1 MKTSARFSAA
11 FSLTETVIAL
21 GLFAFCI
28 LPIVGLIPV
37 GMGAARSVAQE
48 AQAASLAE
56 AFFGAWQVRPAGVN
70 EFKIPGMF
78 TNPAI
83 PLTQKSNSMYFAGD
97 GTQLSNSNG
106 ASMRLNYNIVADT
119 TAATITLDF
128 VWPPGGGAA
137 AQKRYFIR
145 RIPL

>member
-1 MKTSARFSAA
+1 MKTSARFSTA

-56 AFFGAWQVRPAGVN
+56 AFFGAWQVRPAGASK
-70 EFKIPGMF
+70 FPIPGMF

-83 PLTQKSNSMYFAGD
+83 PLTKDSNSMYFAGD
-97 GTQLSNSNG
+97 GTQLSNPNG
-106 ASMRLNYNIVADT
+106 ASMRLIYNIETNTA
-119 TAATITLDF
+119 AATITLDF

-145 RIPL
+145 RISL

>member
-1 MKTSARFSAA
+1 
-11 FSLTETVIAL
+11 VVAL

-56 AFFGAWQVRPAGVN
+56 AFFGAWQVRPAGASK
-70 EFKIPGMF
+70 FPIPGMF

-83 PLTQKSNSMYFAGD
+83 PLTKDSNSMYFAGD
-97 GTQLSNSNG
+97 GTQLSNPNG
-106 ASMRLNYNIVADT
+106 ASMRLIYNIETNTA
-119 TAATITLDF
+119 AATITLDF

-145 RIPL
+145 RISL